1 MKLVPVQ
8 YTLSVAYAGM
18 AAVPAILLYIVKGA
32 FSGVDSKVSGAP
44 EEKEEESKKRIE
56 KIKELSKDEKEHS

>member
-32 FSGVDSKVSGAP
+32 FSGVGSKVSGAP
-44 EEKEEESKKRIE
+44 EEKEGDSEKRIE
-56 KIKELSKDEKEHS
+56 KIKELKSG